1 MTGNVSIERD
11 ETIIGNNSLEDEV
24 NIEVEHI
31 QDRID
36 VDSIDES
43 NVQSILKFCAYSGP
57 QEPCK
62 GMQFDDLV

>member
-1 MTGNVSIERD
+1 MTGIVSIERD

-31 QDRID
+31 QDEID

-43 NVQSILKFCAYSGP
+43 NVQLALKFCAYSGP
-57 QEPCK
+57 
-62 GMQFDDLV
+62 